1 MTEQLIESASLVKC
15 MLHAF
20 KELKIAPSKEELLL
34 PYLKQVSD
42 AVNIAI
48 DDKDMKLDHRHQ

>member
-1 MTEQLIESASLVKC
+1 VTDLLIESASLVKS
-15 MLHAF
+15 MLHIF

-34 PYLKQVSD
+34 PYLKQVAD
-42 AVNIAI
+42 AIHIAI

>member
-1 MTEQLIESASLVKC
+1 MTEQLIESASLVKS
-15 MLHAF
+15 MLHTF

-34 PYLKQVSD
+34 PYLKQVED